1 MSFLFYDIIL
11 FVAFCTLAVVF
22 LRRNKKNVK
31 REGII
36 YLYKSGFGIKLM
48 DSIVKHAR
56 KFLNF
61 ISVYVVIIGFI
72 GMAAMIF
79 LLIASAYKMA
89 TIPIAI
95 KTPPVVPLLP
105 WIPFPGL
112 PTLYF
117 TYWIIAIFLLA
128 VVHEGCHGI
137 FSRLND
143 IKIKSTG
150 FGFLGPLPLA
160 FVEPDEKQMAKKGFK
175 AQLSILAAGPVSN
188 FALAALVFLLITAVI
203 NPVYSK
209 VENSSILVVQVNE
222 SGPAYA
228 SGIREGDVIKIENA
242 STLKEYSEIYSSI
255 KPNQTITIE
264 KNGEKISLITVVN
277 PLNESLGSV
286 GIAVTPKLS
295 GISKIAPYIPS
306 TLIFWI
312 FMTNLFVGLFN
323 LLPLPIVDGGR
334 MAYIACLYFTKSD
347 KRAKKIAKRAYTFS
361 LSLFVLLFVIWI
373 LRIL

>member
-1 MSFLFYDIIL
+1 MSFLFYDILL
-11 FVAFCTLAVVF
+11 FVAFCILAVVF
-22 LRRNKKNVK
+22 LKRNKRNVK

-36 YLYKSGFGIKLM
+36 YLYKSGFGIKIM
-48 DSIVKHAR
+48 DSIVRHTR
-56 KFLNF
+56 KLLNF
-61 ISVYVVIIGFI
+61 ISVYVIIIGFI

-89 TIPIAI
+89 IIPVAI

-117 TYWIIAIFLLA
+117 TYWIIAIFFLA

-188 FALAALVFLLITAVI
+188 FVLALLVFLMISFVI
-203 NPVYSK
+203 NPIYSK
-209 VENSSILVVQVNE
+209 VENSSMLVVQVNE
-222 SGPAYA
+222 TGPAYA
-228 SGIREGDVIKIENA
+228 SGIREGDIIKIENA
-242 STLKEYSEIYSSI
+242 STIKEYSDIYSSI

-264 KNGEKISLITVVN
+264 KNGGKISVVTVTN

-286 GIAVTPKLS
+286 RIAVTPKLS

-306 TLIFWI
+306 QLIFWI
-312 FMTNLFVGLFN
+312 FMTNLFVGLAN

-334 MAYIACLYFTKSD
+334 MAYIAALYFVKSE
-347 KRAKKIAKRAYTFS
+347 KKAKKIAKRAYSFS
-361 LSLFVLLFVIWI
+361 LFLFVLLFAVWI
-373 LRIL
+373 VRML

>member
-295 GISKIAPYIPS
+295 GISRIAPYIPS

-334 MAYIACLYFTKSD
+334 MAYIASLYFTKSD